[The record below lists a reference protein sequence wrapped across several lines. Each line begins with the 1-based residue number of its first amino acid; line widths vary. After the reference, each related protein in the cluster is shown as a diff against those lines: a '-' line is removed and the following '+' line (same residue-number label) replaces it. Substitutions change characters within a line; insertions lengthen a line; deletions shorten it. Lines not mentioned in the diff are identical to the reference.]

1 MSLEDDLITKNENEI
16 NMMSPISIAYVGDSV
31 YSTYIRTYLA
41 NTTNFNQNKMNLLS
55 INYVSAKSQ
64 AYILSKLVEEEFIT
78 DEEKD
83 IVRRGRNAKPHHL
96 PKNSSISDYSHAT
109 AFETLVGYLFLTKK
123 EDRLKE
129 ILNKCIDIVR
139 SKNE

>member
-55 INYVSAKSQ
+55 IDYVSAKGQ
-64 AYILSKLVEEEFIT
+64 AYILSKLIEENFISE
-78 DEEKD
+78 EEKD
-83 IVRRGRNAKPHHL
+83 IVRRGRNAKPHHM
-96 PKNSSISDYSHAT
+96 PKNASISDYSHAT
-109 AFETLVGYLFLTKK
+109 AFETLVRLFISNK
-123 EDRLKE
+123 ERG
-129 ILNKCIDIVR
+129 
-139 SKNE
+139 